1 MNTKVGLFRNRVRS
15 HFGIII
21 LLTGLLCLWSP
32 QAIAQAEPSQTQ
44 DTDQPGFISEL
55 VDKTELKQEQ
65 VEQMRSSGAGWGNIM
80 IATRLAERI
89 AADSE
94 GLLTFDEALEGVL
107 KSRAE
112 GKGFGQIA
120 NENDLKLGRVLEG
133 DDDGTPDASNPPP
146 FISEL
151 VEKTELTQEQVDQM
165 RSGGAGWGNIMIAAR
180 LAERIAADSEGVL
193 TFDEAL
199 EGVLEARAEDKGFGQ
214 IANEN
219 DLKLGRV
226 VGKGNKS
233 DTAASDA
240 GGTEEAGTGS
250 NVMIERGRGKAKKQN
265 VFSRLFN
272 FLGFGKQKIY
282 EKPPKA
288 EKLERPERPHKPG
301 KPEKPERPEKPEKPE
316 KPERPEKPEKP
327 EKPERPGR

>member
-1 MNTKVGLFRNRVRS
+1 MDIQVRLFRNRVMSRL
-15 HFGIII
+15 GIII
-21 LLTGLLCLWSP
+21 LLTGLLCFCSS
-32 QAIAQAEPSQTQ
+32 QAMAQTEPSQTQ
-44 DTDQPGFISEL
+44 DTDQPDFISEL
-55 VDKTELKQEQ
+55 VEKTELKQEQ
-65 VEQMRSSGAGWGNIM
+65 VDQMRSGGAGWGNIM
-80 IATRLAERI
+80 IAARLAERI

-133 DDDGTPDASNPPP
+133 DDNGTPDATNPPP
-146 FISEL
+146 FITEL
-151 VEKTELTQEQVDQM
+151 VEKTELTPEQVEQM
-165 RSGGAGWGNIMIAAR
+165 RNGGAGWGNIMIATR

-199 EGVLEARAEDKGFGQ
+199 EGVLESRAEDKGFGQ

-226 VGKGNKS
+226 IGKGKKS
-233 DTAASDA
+233 TTTDSAAA
-240 GGTEEAGTGS
+240 GTEEAGAGS
-250 NVMIERGRGKAKKQN
+250 NTKTERVRVKAKKQN

-272 FLGFGKQKIY
+272 FLGFGKQKRY

-301 KPEKPERPEKPEKPE
+301 KPEKPEKPAKPE